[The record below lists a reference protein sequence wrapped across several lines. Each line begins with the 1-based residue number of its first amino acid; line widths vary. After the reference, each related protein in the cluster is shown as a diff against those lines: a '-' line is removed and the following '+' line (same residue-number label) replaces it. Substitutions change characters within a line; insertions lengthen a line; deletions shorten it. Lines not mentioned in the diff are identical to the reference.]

1 MSSCGDEWKTQDGM
15 TEYTISDDGYAKT
28 DLPFNFTLYGTTFSN
43 HAWFHSNGVVSFL
56 GTSAPNAGHLCC
68 QGVDLSNPNSYW
80 GGDGS
85 ANVPR
90 ISHMIAALWTDLKD
104 YNVDADG
111 DGIDDT
117 GFYTEKVDTNNDGN
131 IDTMRF
137 LWRNISEYS
146 ISENLNTFGV
156 EITSAN
162 SIEMHYFDV
171 NITNHAVTIGVT
183 GDMKDN
189 DNHEPEYYEFVY
201 EERNLYNT
209 TGFNLNNIQNITGA
223 TQDGIDTILTFN
235 LGAACNVNPLISPSC
250 NGYEEAYAE
259 LVYQQQ
265 CAANPLYDIGCSGYE
280 QAYYDQQ
287 CSADPLY
294 AETCPGYEE
303 AYYTQQCSADPL
315 YDIGCTGYADAYY
328 NQQCEA
334 DALYDTGCS
343 GYEQAFYTQ
352 QCSIN
357 PLYDSGCTGYE
368 TAYYDYQCSLD
379 PLYDSGCN
387 GYADAYFNQQCSLDP
402 LYDTQCPGYATAYY
416 NQQCELD
423 PLYDSGCSGYEQ
435 AYYETYIRPTLE
447 EQANEAAGVDTDGVD
462 DTPSTVVI
470 TTEDFNEPQI
480 LDDPVIDSI
489 VFDEPEVIP
498 YEIETN
504 QTTDFGNPPEDVAE
518 IQPTQNEEST
528 EVETTI
534 DTLVVDDETEE
545 GQEESIEVASIEE
558 EREDERETES
568 SSDVDESVDSSGDDE
583 SSDAGQESDRETED
597 GGDGGTE
604 SSESS
609 RDAPT
614 ESEKKKSKKKKL
626 KEIAAKKA
634 AQLANRMSEAA
645 TLEAQQAVQ
654 LQILRLIGFNPDFS
668 AYQNVSIT
676 QPQFYAEEQ
685 LPDAKIPNSRRGL
698 RNGLAQQLLH
708 EKMVDM
714 QYE

>member
-1 MSSCGDEWKTQDGM
+1 MSSCGDEWKTQDGI
-15 TEYTISDDGYAKT
+15 TEYTISDDGNVQV
-28 DLPFNFTLYGTTFSN
+28 DIPFDFPYGYGGNNFTTSWMF
-43 HAWFHSNGVVSFL
+43 SNGVVGFMSPTGSF
-56 GTSAPNAGHLCC
+56 CC
-68 QGVDLSNPNSYW
+68 NGIDVENGNFTNYTGLPYFSY
-80 GGDGS
+80 S
-85 ANVPR
+85 
-90 ISHMIAALWTDLKD
+90 IAALWTDLID
-104 YNVDADG
+104 LNVDFDG
-111 DGIDDT
+111 DGVDDT
-117 GFYTEKVDTNNDGN
+117 GFFTQEVDTDGDGQT
-131 IDTMRF
+131 DTLRY
-137 LWRNISEYS
+137 LWRNISEYYDPTTA
-146 ISENLNTFGV
+146 NTFGTQIDANGGI
-156 EITSAN
+156 EIHHFQ
-162 SIEMHYFDV
+162 IE
-171 NITNHAVTIGVT
+171 IKNHAVTVGVF
-183 GDMKDN
+183 GDVT
-189 DNHEPEYYEFVY
+189 EGEIEQYQYYSYQEDYVDDTY
-201 EERNLYNT
+201 T
-209 TGFNLNNIQNITGA
+209 TY
-223 TQDGIDTILTFN
+223 TFD
-235 LGAACNVNPLISPSC
+235 LASACQANPLISSVC
-250 NGYEEAYAE
+250 SGYEEAYAE

-280 QAYYDQQ
+280 QAYYEQQ

-303 AYYTQQCSADPL
+303 AYYTQQCRANPL
-315 YDIGCTGYADAYY
+315 YDIGCTGY
-328 NQQCEA
+328 
-334 DALYDTGCS
+334 
-343 GYEQAFYTQ
+343 EQ
-352 QCSIN
+352 
-357 PLYDSGCTGYE
+357 
-368 TAYYDYQCSLD
+368 
-379 PLYDSGCN
+379 
-387 GYADAYFNQQCSLDP
+387 
-402 LYDTQCPGYATAYY
+402 AYY
-416 NQQCELD
+416 NQQCELN
-423 PLYDSGCSGYEQ
+423 PLYDTGCSGYEQ

-470 TTEDFNEPQI
+470 TTEDFSEPQI
-480 LDDPVIDSI
+480 LDDPVIDNI

-604 SSESS
+604 SSEPS